1 VHDCDDSVE
10 STGVVNRVIV
20 LYVDGY
26 FVNQWD
32 ATCLVALEE
41 KGLAYTTARGLLR
54 GEGGVPAAL
63 AEKTG
68 ISRVPVLQHADTW
81 LTESL
86 AIVEYL
92 EEQFPAPAH
101 PSVFPTDPIA
111 RAKARQW
118 MSFVRTDLAALRDEV
133 SWWRTVYHEPP
144 PTTLSPACRRDANDL
159 LALVRWLVANREL
172 GAWNIA
178 HADLALTLLRVRS
191 AGIALGDDVAQFLD
205 TTLARPS
212 VRKYL
217 EHQRPPHRPPVA
229 DARG

>member
-1 VHDCDDSVE
+1 VVH
-10 STGVVNRVIV
+10 RVIV

-41 KGLAYTTARGLLR
+41 KGLSYTTARGLLR

-63 AEKTG
+63 AAQTG
-68 ISRVPVLQHADTW
+68 IARVPVLQHADTW

-92 EEQFPAPAH
+92 EEQFPAPAY
-101 PSVFPTDPIA
+101 PSVFPSDLIA

-118 MSFVRTDLAALRDEV
+118 MSFVRTDLAVLRDEV
-133 SWWRTVYHEPP
+133 SWWRSVYNEPP
-144 PTTLSPACRRDANDL
+144 LAMVSAGCQRDANDL
-159 LALVRWLVANREL
+159 LALVRWLLTNHQL
-172 GAWNIA
+172 DAWNIA
-178 HADLALTLLRVRS
+178 HTDLALTLLRVRS

-217 EHQRPPHRPPVA
+217 EHQRPPHRPPVT